1 MVGPIPSISKSCQ
14 SAQVVKSRDL
24 ASVAE
29 ASKQNEARFERD
41 YKGRTFEDRISF
53 AGMEKPMFG
62 GVGYDVRLGTSGFL
76 HAAQCRISD
85 QATID
90 FLTDHWM
97 EAPDGAQSFNVM
109 WGGRLFAVLH
119 RPNLQKPEIIGL
131 EYVQYGRS
139 ERRTYRPKA
148 ASPAVLESLAAVG
161 S

>member
-1 MVGPIPSISKSCQ
+1 MAMAALSIASAGPA

-90 FLTDHWM
+90 FLTDRNLGDLLAVRGVVERTIMGVVMM
-97 EAPDGAQSFNVM
+97 ENCTI
-109 WGGRLFAVLH
+109 R
-119 RPNLQKPEIIGL
+119 
-131 EYVQYGRS
+131 
-139 ERRTYRPKA
+139 
-148 ASPAVLESLAAVG
+148 
-161 S
+161 